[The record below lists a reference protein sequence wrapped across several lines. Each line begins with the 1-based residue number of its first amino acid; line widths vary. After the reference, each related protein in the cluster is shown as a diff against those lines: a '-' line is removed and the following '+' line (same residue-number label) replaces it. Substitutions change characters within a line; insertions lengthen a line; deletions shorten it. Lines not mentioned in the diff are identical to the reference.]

1 LEWIPGSVKFFLLS
15 DSFGLV
21 WFGFILFFDCG
32 VLLLLSSSS
41 LLLRFIVVIL
51 YSFSGSFVFNHGN
64 VARIAAS
71 LFCDL
76 PVAAFISLLRAL
88 PSASI

>member
-51 YSFSGSFVFNHGN
+51 YSFSGSFVFNHG
-64 VARIAAS
+64 IAS
-71 LFCDL
+71 SCLL
-76 PVAAFISLLRAL
+76 NGPLLGPPVAAVLWS
-88 PSASI
+88 SI